1 MSPRRAIYPG
11 SFDPVTKGHLDLIGR
26 ALGLFDELIVA
37 VADNGAKSPLFSTA
51 ERIKLIR
58 ESVGEQEGLFI
69 EPLDGLLVDF
79 CSRKGALVVIR
90 GLRAVSDFE
99 FEFQMALTNRRLEPK
114 LETIFLTPREDF
126 IFLSSRIVKE
136 VARLGG
142 DVSPFVST
150 PAMLAL
156 KEKFPKTASTG

>member
-1 MSPRRAIYPG
+1 
-11 SFDPVTKGHLDLIGR
+11 
-26 ALGLFDELIVA
+26 
-37 VADNGAKSPLFSTA
+37 
-51 ERIKLIR
+51 
-58 ESVGEQEGLFI
+58 
-69 EPLDGLLVDF
+69 
-79 CSRKGALVVIR
+79 
-90 GLRAVSDFE
+90 
-99 FEFQMALTNRRLEPK
+99 MALTNRRLEPK